1 MPAEC
6 SVSRLLEQRRYD
18 ILKEYMKIIE
28 TFQKSLYDPSFYRSV
43 ATMSLKDTLRAYIVM
58 VGVFTLLATVVFS
71 LLLIPRVSRFLDEG
85 ARKVVD
91 QYYPS
96 DLEIHIEKGTASINA
111 LPPYFIPGKQSTLE
125 MLSKDVPLENLLV
138 IDTRSDFEKAQ
149 FEEHKTFALL
159 TQHELITRGEHGQI
173 TIQSLS
179 SFSNTT
185 INTEIL
191 RHFIER
197 ARSWY
202 PLVAVVGILAL
213 IAVLFVGYLLYL
225 IPLLLF
231 ALIPFFI
238 AWVKRAPLS
247 YASAYKMSLY
257 AVIPGLALK
266 TLLNIGGYFFVPA
279 YLSLLIFMLVIVIN
293 MQKRGVEETH

>member
-1 MPAEC
+1 
-6 SVSRLLEQRRYD
+6 
-18 ILKEYMKIIE
+18 MKIIE
-28 TFQKSLYDPSFYRSV
+28 TFQKSLYNPSFYRSV
-43 ATMSLKDTLRAYIVM
+43 ATMPLKDALRAYVVM

-85 ARKVVD
+85 AGSLVD

-96 DLEIHIEKGTASINA
+96 GLEIHIEKGVASINA
-111 LPPYFIPGKQSTLE
+111 SLPYFIPGKQSTLE
-125 MLSKDVPLENLLV
+125 MLSRDVPLKNLLV

-149 FEEHKTFALL
+149 FEEYKTFALL
-159 TQHELITRGEHGQI
+159 TQRELVTRGERGRI

-185 INTEIL
+185 INTETL

-202 PLVAVVGILAL
+202 PLVAVGGVLAL
-213 IAVLFVGYLLYL
+213 MVVLFAGYLLYL
-225 IPLLLF
+225 VPLFVF

-238 AWVKRAPLS
+238 AWVKRSPLS

-266 TLLNIGGYFFVPA
+266 TLLNMGGYFFVPA
-279 YLSLLIFMLVIVIN
+279 YLSLLIFMLVIVVN
-293 MQKRGVEETH
+293 MQKRVVEEAR